1 MGSVL
6 RRLLFFFRR
15 NQFDRDLKDELSFH
29 EEMKAEALAD
39 ADGSSGPPSD
49 EARAAARRRIG
60 NPLRLREQS
69 REPWSFA
76 TVETFAQDVR
86 HALRLIGRDPAF
98 TVTALATLALGIGL
112 NTAIFSVAY
121 GVLWRPLP
129 YPNPDRLVMFSS
141 AQQTEKGVRTFST
154 WAPITYDALRPRLTT
169 FDSLA
174 AYSSTN
180 AQLSGRGEPRQLP
193 ALDVSPN
200 FFPTLGVTPARGRT
214 FLTGA
219 AAPDDDGAAIVSDRL
234 WRTSLNAD
242 PAIVGQSITVDG
254 LPRTIVGVLPPDFSF
269 RPVIPRLGALPEAD
283 IFLLNRWPG
292 DTGRSAFLWLLGR
305 MKPGVTQARAEAEL
319 TPLVNDPSVAAPGAL
334 GTAGVPAPNVRM
346 LARTIGLQQYGTES
360 VRTLLLILLGAVTF
374 VLLIACVN
382 VANLQMARLTARRGE
397 LSVRMAL
404 GAGRRRIVRQL
415 LTEAV
420 VLSLLGASLG
430 VLLAWL
436 AVDAAL
442 PLVPPGVLPRPG
454 GVVIDARV
462 MAFCLGLSLLAS
474 VVVGLVPALRISGA
488 AFGEGHALHAGGA
501 RSTGDRQG
509 ERLRTLLVAAQIA
522 MTLVLLIGAGL
533 LIHSFVRL
541 TSVSTGFE
549 ASGRDGVLQIVR
561 VTLPPRLYD
570 QPERIH
576 AFARGVFERIQSL
589 PGVKSASLINSVP
602 FAMMFIQGD
611 FEIEGQPKPTLDVGI
626 PKIEADYFKTMGIP
640 LLAGREF
647 TGQRHGRSTESG
659 DRQRARRARILPG
672 RSARGA
678 RPARAGVGK
687 RRLADGGRGGR
698 GHPSEGTRPGS
709 EANDLRSVPAGP
721 QRLRAVRV
729 VRRAH
734 DHTRRRGRR
743 DARGNPPRRARSADR
758 ERGDD
763 GRGGGGVGG
772 AAALPDV
779 AGGAVRDGRDTDR
792 DLRHLRIDGLH
803 GDAAPPRDRRAHGA
817 RRRPRRR
824 AALRAHARAA
834 HRRRRRDRRPRR
846 GRRGDARAAD
856 VPVRC
861 DADRSDRVHARHAAA
876 DGSGTAGGLAAR
888 APRDQDRPVRR
899 AARGIA
905 VKRKRTLKMFGIAS

>member
-6 RRLLFFFRR
+6 RRLLFFFQR
-15 NQFDRDLKDELSFH
+15 NQFDRDLKDELRFH
-29 EEMKAEALAD
+29 EEMKADALAE
-39 ADGSSGPPSD
+39 ADGLSGPPSD
-49 EARAAARRRIG
+49 EARAAARRRVG

-69 REPWSFA
+69 REPWTFA
-76 TVETFAQDVR
+76 PVETFAQDVR
-86 HALRLIGRDPAF
+86 QALRLIRRDPAF

-129 YPNPDRLVMFSS
+129 YPNPDRLVMLSS
-141 AQQTEKGVRTFST
+141 AQQTERGVRTFST
-154 WAPITYDALRPRLTT
+154 WAPVTYEALRPRLTT

-174 AYSSTN
+174 AYSSTS

-193 ALDVSPN
+193 ALEVSPN
-200 FFPTLGVTPARGRT
+200 FFPTLGAMPVRGRA

-219 AAPDDDGAAIVSDRL
+219 AAAADDGAAIVSDRL
-234 WRTSLNAD
+234 WRASLNAD

-254 LPRTIVGVLPPDFSF
+254 RPRTIVGVLPPDFSF

-305 MKPGVTQARAEAEL
+305 MKSGVTLERAAAEL
-319 TPLVNDPSVAAPGAL
+319 TPLVNDPSIAAPGAL
-334 GTAGVPAPNVRM
+334 GTAGVPAPNVRT

-474 VVVGLVPALRISGA
+474 VVVGLVPALRISGS

-522 MTLVLLIGAGL
+522 MTLVLLVGAGL

-561 VTLPPRLYD
+561 VSLPERLYD
-570 QPERIH
+570 EPERIH
-576 AFARGVFERIQSL
+576 AFARGVLDPIQSL

-647 TGQRHGRSTESG
+647 TASDTAAAPKVAIVSERVVRDYLPGGPRAALGRRVRVWGNSEWLTVVG
-659 DRQRARRARILPG
+659 VVADIRQRGLDQDVKPMIYAPFQQDRSGFVRFVSFVARTATPAGVAEGMRAEIRRAAPDLPIESTVTMGEAVAASVAQPRFRTLLVVLFATAATLIATCGIYGLMAYTVTQRRREIGVRMALGADRGDVLRFVLTRALRIVVAGVVVGLAGAVGVTRVLQTFLFGVTPTDPIAFTIVTLLLMAVGLMAAWLPARRA
-672 RSARGA
+672 
-678 RPARAGVGK
+678 
-687 RRLADGGRGGR
+687 
-698 GHPSEGTRPGS
+698 T
-709 EANDLRSVPAGP
+709 
-721 QRLRAVRV
+721 
-729 VRRAH
+729 
-734 DHTRRRGRR
+734 
-743 DARGNPPRRARSADR
+743 
-758 ERGDD
+758 
-763 GRGGGGVGG
+763 
-772 AAALPDV
+772 
-779 AGGAVRDGRDTDR
+779 
-792 DLRHLRIDGLH
+792 RID
-803 GDAAPPRDRRAHGA
+803 PC
-817 RRRPRRR
+817 
-824 AALRAHARAA
+824 AALRAE
-834 HRRRRRDRRPRR
+834 
-846 GRRGDARAAD
+846 
-856 VPVRC
+856 
-861 DADRSDRVHARHAAA
+861 
-876 DGSGTAGGLAAR
+876 
-888 APRDQDRPVRR
+888 
-899 AARGIA
+899 
-905 VKRKRTLKMFGIAS
+905 